1 MARGV
6 GLTSITRATAYTP
19 TIRRSGTTTTTSSPT
34 STELVMPG
42 DIFQGA
48 GTAGYTT
55 DGTMATMKPDASA
68 MDKAAMATGG
78 GIPTWLWI
86 VGGVGAAGALA
97 WFFFFRRGGSSFK
110 GM

>member
-6 GLTSITRATAYTP
+6 GISTIQRATAYTP
-19 TIRRSGTTTTTSSPT
+19 TLRRSSTSTSTSPT

-55 DGTMATMKPDASA
+55 DGAMQVMKPDDKA
-68 MDKAAMATGG
+68 MDKAALATGG
-78 GIPTWLWI
+78 LPTWVWV
-86 VGGVGAAGALA
+86 VGGVGVAGALA
-97 WFFFFRRGGSSFK
+97 WFLFFRRGGSTFK
-110 GM
+110 GV

>member
-1 MARGV
+1 MARGAS
-6 GLTSITRATAYTP
+6 LTSLRPAAYVP
-19 TIRRSGTTTTTSSPT
+19 TTLRRSSTSTSSPT

-55 DGTMATMKPDASA
+55 DGAMQVMKPD
-68 MDKAAMATGG
+68 DKAMEKAALATGG
-78 GIPTWLWI
+78 LPTWVWV
-86 VGGVGAAGALA
+86 VGGVGVAGALA
-97 WFFFFRRGGSSFK
+97 WFLFFRRGGSTFK